1 MADAIRNA
9 GIILGPLLLTVIAI
23 ICIQCFKM
31 LINGA
36 EYIMRANQL
45 SSRPDFADVVE
56 LSFLVNKSENAKWKK
71 SAAVSKSICNIAI
84 CITQLGFCC
93 VYLIFVSSSIKLV
106 LEHYDVY
113 MKLSIIMTIV
123 LIPVWLA
130 ILERKL
136 KKIGKMYCALS
147 DLKIN

>member
-9 GIILGPLLLTVIAI
+9 GIILGPMLLTVIAI

-36 EYIMRANQL
+36 EYIMRTNEL

-71 SAAVSKSICNIAI
+71 CAAVSKSICNIAI

-123 LIPVWLA
+123 LIPVWFA

-136 KKIGKMYCALS
+136 KKIGKSYCALS
-147 DLKIN
+147 GLIIN